1 MALYR
6 PGRMAQEDFQEMMQE
21 IVPELLQQVLQKKS
35 CSSPDLTDPPPTG
48 EGSSSS
54 SSRGTKRSIESAD
67 ADGEP
72 VEKRPHEMEEDLLV
86 ESATFAMDEIGVCSV
101 ELLQSHSM
109 GDVHDGLDHSA
120 KQELVSLFQQGMPC
134 EVLVAAYTQKKA
146 AKEIPV
152 TGNPPEIQKKVDEAK
167 LLEWNTIEG
176 KHAGRVVLGT
186 EADDVRRYL
195 SHRIMGSRYV
205 MTLKVEDDAAPRFK
219 ARWCLQGHLG
229 PDLTAKAE
237 LGDLQSPTLSQVG
250 RNLIFQL
257 LASHQWEMQLGDIKG
272 AFLSAGNLPQRY
284 KPLYASLPKGGIPGI
299 PDGALIEVLG
309 HVYGLNDSPAAW
321 YKKLS
326 HELIATGFE
335 RSRFDSCLYYFREN
349 GKLTGIYGVHVDDCV
364 TGGCGAGY
372 RKAIAQLKQ
381 TFEFR
386 KWRTQNGDFC
396 GAQYVQ
402 DPKTFEVI
410 MKQERFVQK
419 VKPLHLSRDR
429 SRTREA
435 LLNEKE
441 EHDECAR
448 LILKARRLGA
458 WKSVWQQVIDTEDLI
473 HDGPEPTNRSP
484 SGTMSDG
491 SKRLRDE
498 HHHGHASAGTP
509 YHAGLEN
516 ELPGPMPSS
525 SGGKNKIMVPDAL
538 LPPGISSLDQWG
550 QCYMSFGKFKDVK
563 TYREVFESK
572 DESMAGYRKFCMS
585 HCESGSAGLKDFVH
599 YMNSRGIED
608 PDQTVIPG
616 SGIRRRDASSEVSN
630 RVKVEG
636 FPTDLS
642 EVKPGTQVDGPLA
655 EPPEAMVQT
664 EVEELHS
671 ELSEA
676 EMPAQKLATES
687 PEVDMLLA
695 EPPEA
700 LVQTEVEKLHSELS
714 EAEMPAQK
722 PATESPE
729 VKADMQVVRSPT
741 DVSEVDMPLA
751 EPPEALVPTEVEELH
766 SELSEAEMPAQKP
779 ATESPEADIHF
790 EKQSAESSK

>member
-1 MALYR
+1 MLQPERTTQFDTPPPLPWDHRDSWFEPDTAHAVLGEQPWTGRTVFRLRSDAVLPSIAYAQEEIEQLHVTKWTAKQHRQLMAQVKVPKREDQVSHDRYHVIEVFSPPRFALEGATRGYRVLSADLSTGWDFRRKSDRENMLTLVRTNPPDLLVLCPPCTWAGGWWHLNRLHMDPNEHGKPRLGPFPVNAPPQEESESPEPPPLIDKSPMELDPQARSGPSVVSPQEAAYGPVRPPRRRVGQKDGPMALYR
-6 PGRMAQEDFQEMMQE
+6 PGRMAQEDFQDMMQE
-21 IVPELLQQVLQKKS
+21 IAPELLQQVLQKES
-35 CSSPDLTDPPPTG
+35 CSSPDLTDPPPTI

-67 ADGEP
+67 ADVEP

-109 GDVHDGLDHSA
+109 GDVHDGLDRSA

-134 EVLVAAYTQKKA
+134 EVLVATYMQKKA

-219 ARWCLQGHLG
+219 ARWCLQGHLD

-326 HELIATGFE
+326 HELIAIGFE
-335 RSRFDSCLYYFREN
+335 RSRFDSCLFYFREN

-402 DPKTFEVI
+402 DPKTFEII

-419 VKPLHLSRDR
+419 VKPLHMSRDR

-441 EHDECAR
+441 VTQERD
-448 LILKARRLGA
+448 RRKQFA
-458 WKSVWQQVIDTEDLI
+458 SK
-473 HDGPEPTNRSP
+473 GPP
-484 SGTMSDG
+484 
-491 SKRLRDE
+491 
-498 HHHGHASAGTP
+498 
-509 YHAGLEN
+509 
-516 ELPGPMPSS
+516 
-525 SGGKNKIMVPDAL
+525 
-538 LPPGISSLDQWG
+538 
-550 QCYMSFGKFKDVK
+550 
-563 TYREVFESK
+563 
-572 DESMAGYRKFCMS
+572 
-585 HCESGSAGLKDFVH
+585 
-599 YMNSRGIED
+599 
-608 PDQTVIPG
+608 
-616 SGIRRRDASSEVSN
+616 
-630 RVKVEG
+630 
-636 FPTDLS
+636 
-642 EVKPGTQVDGPLA
+642 PLA
-655 EPPEAMVQT
+655 EET
-664 EVEELHS
+664 KEENS
-671 ELSEA
+671 
-676 EMPAQKLATES
+676 AQ
-687 PEVDMLLA
+687 
-695 EPPEA
+695 
-700 LVQTEVEKLHSELS
+700 
-714 EAEMPAQK
+714 
-722 PATESPE
+722 
-729 VKADMQVVRSPT
+729 
-741 DVSEVDMPLA
+741 
-751 EPPEALVPTEVEELH
+751 
-766 SELSEAEMPAQKP
+766 
-779 ATESPEADIHF
+779 
-790 EKQSAESSK
+790 